1 MHKKMENNKI
11 NNNELEGLRQGP
23 ANAKN
28 QQLKANDMASVLMRL
43 FPGYTLPET
52 QSYLRDNRG
61 LFVRTKSGHKI
72 QPDFVLEKQKIIVE
86 IDGLS
91 NGICHYS
98 RTKTC
103 IDDLE
108 KDETYKE
115 LGWKVVRIPAYI
127 QLDKEMINFLFGVD
141 YNEDLYP
148 ACHLHGFLHEQI
160 SLPAD
165 FCNLG
170 LARFYK
176 EMDSWPKA
184 VKDKILDTLKERIVR
199 FQEQGYDYQS
209 AKLMVVP
216 EDFKYDI

>member
-1 MHKKMENNKI
+1 MNND
-11 NNNELEGLRQGP
+11 ELDGLRQGP
-23 ANAKN
+23 AKASDG
-28 QQLKANDMASVLMRL
+28 QLKANDMASVLMRL
-43 FPGYTLPET
+43 YPGYTLPEA
-52 QSYLRDNRG
+52 QSYLRDSRG
-61 LFVRTKSGHKI
+61 LLARTKSGHTL
-72 QPDFVLEKQKIIVE
+72 QPDFILRNQKIIIE
-86 IDGLS
+86 IDGQNS
-91 NGICHYS
+91 RICHYS
-98 RTKTC
+98 RAKTC

-127 QLDKEMINFLFGVD
+127 QLDKDMIKFLFGLD
-141 YNEDLYP
+141 YEKDLYP

-165 FCNLG
+165 FCKLG

-184 VKDKILDTLKERIVR
+184 VKDKILDTLKERIVS
-199 FQEQGYDYQS
+199 FQKQGYDYLS